1 MEKQVEA
8 IWYEFSAVL
17 RRFILKRV
25 GDEQAADDILQE
37 VFVKVHR
44 HLESLHDETRLES
57 WLYQI
62 ARNAI
67 VDHYRRVPALA
78 ALDEDVPFVSQD
90 EDDEEFQMALA
101 ASVRGMMDCLPEE
114 DRTALILDSL
124 AGIPQAEIGA
134 RMGLSVSGAKSRV
147 QRARLKLRALMFD
160 CCHFEFDRL
169 GKVIDYHPRV
179 QCCPQC
185 GCDVDPASC
194 SSGR

>member
-17 RRFILKRV
+17 KRFILKRV

-44 HLESLHDETRLES
+44 YLDTLQDDTRLES

-62 ARNAI
+62 TRNAI
-67 VDHYRRVPALA
+67 ADHFRRSPALTPLKDDTPLEA
-78 ALDEDVPFVSQD
+78 QEDEDEVQL
-90 EDDEEFQMALA
+90 ALTV
-101 ASVRGMMDCLPEE
+101 SVRGMMDCLPEQ

-124 AGIPQAEIGA
+124 AGVPQAEIGA

-147 QRARLKLRALMFD
+147 QRARAKLRGLLFD
-160 CCHFEFDRL
+160 CCHFEFDRR
-169 GKVIDYHPRV
+169 GQVIDYHPRTD
-179 QCCPQC
+179 CCPHC
-185 GCDVDPASC
+185 GCATDPASC
-194 SSGR
+194 SA

>member
-25 GDEQAADDILQE
+25 GDEQATDDILQE

-44 HLESLHDETRLES
+44 HLESLQDETRLES

-78 ALDEDVPFVSQD
+78 SLEEDVPFESDD

-147 QRARLKLRALMFD
+147 QRARLKLRTLMFD

-179 QCCPQC
+179 QCCPR
-185 GCDVDPASC
+185 CDCAAEPASC
-194 SSGR
+194 RT

>member
-44 HLESLHDETRLES
+44 HLESLNDETRLES

-67 VDHYRRVPALA
+67 AEGRGNLGDPVGSGRVFFLEA
-78 ALDEDVPFVSQD
+78 ATQSIAGCRKRQAAKTA
-90 EDDEEFQMALA
+90 QA
-101 ASVRGMMDCLPEE
+101 AS
-114 DRTALILDSL
+114 
-124 AGIPQAEIGA
+124 
-134 RMGLSVSGAKSRV
+134 
-147 QRARLKLRALMFD
+147 
-160 CCHFEFDRL
+160 
-169 GKVIDYHPRV
+169 
-179 QCCPQC
+179 
-185 GCDVDPASC
+185 
-194 SSGR
+194 

>member
-1 MEKQVEA
+1 MNPMEKQVEA

-44 HLESLHDETRLES
+44 HLESLQDGTRLES

-67 VDHYRRVPALA
+67 VDYYRRVPALA
-78 ALDEDVPFVSQD
+78 ELGEDTPFATEDD
-90 EDDEEFQMALA
+90 EDDEFQLALA

-114 DRTALILDSL
+114 DRTALIL
-124 AGIPQAEIGA
+124 
-134 RMGLSVSGAKSRV
+134 
-147 QRARLKLRALMFD
+147 
-160 CCHFEFDRL
+160 
-169 GKVIDYHPRV
+169 
-179 QCCPQC
+179 
-185 GCDVDPASC
+185 
-194 SSGR
+194 